1 MSVDDERVQELL
13 KRVCGMD
20 MDVVFTPRKEP
31 LIPPRY
37 QLMTRDQLN
46 EVIIMALSSV
56 PSLPLSLSSYL
67 LPSLSVELTSE

>member
-13 KRVCGMD
+13 GRVCGMD

-37 QLMTRDQLN
+37 QLMTKDQLN
-46 EVIIMALSSV
+46 EVIIISPSIPPFFLSSSF
-56 PSLPLSLSSYL
+56 PSSLCK
-67 LPSLSVELTSE
+67 VN